1 METPKNTSQSNFCQ
15 IMMSTTRKV
24 QKWQQEQE
32 ERNYFLVDITL
43 TSGDDLHF
51 YVSAKD
57 QHHAYQKADSYA
69 KLAENRSLAE
79 FYKGKGFTLFP

>member
-1 METPKNTSQSNFCQ
+1 
-15 IMMSTTRKV
+15 MMSTTRKV
-24 QKWQQEQE
+24 QKWQPEQE

-43 TSGDDLHF
+43 TSGEELHF

-69 KLAENRSLAE
+69 ELAENKSLFE
-79 FYKGKGFTLFP
+79 FYLGKGFTLLP